1 MARQRQSATGTRTG
15 ASKPS
20 SEDLGGEDDSTVADL
35 PEGRPWGRG
44 SKPAGGLYLV
54 ATPIGNLRD
63 ITLRALDVLAEAD
76 LVACEDT
83 RVTGRLLQLL
93 GLKAKMTPY
102 HDHNADRVRPAL
114 IAKLQQGAV
123 VALVSDAGTPLVSDP
138 GFRLVQACVE
148 HGIAVTA
155 VPGASAALTGLQL
168 SGLPADRFLFAG
180 FLPSRG
186 ASRRAVLKE
195 LEAAPATLV
204 FFESPHRVADSLADM
219 ATVLGNRDAAVARE
233 LTKMHEEVARGPLF
247 DLANRYAQAAPRGE
261 VVIIVAPPGA
271 GAAIGVEEI
280 EARLRATVAEGS
292 SIKDAAALIAAD
304 TGHPR
309 REVYAIALRLFRGDN
324 EE

>member
-20 SEDLGGEDDSTVADL
+20 SDQAGGAEDPVATEQ
-35 PEGRPWGRG
+35 PEGRPWQRG

-63 ITLRALDVLAEAD
+63 ITLRALDVLAGAD

-93 GLKAKMTPY
+93 GLKARLTPY
-102 HDHNADRVRPAL
+102 HDHNADKARPAL
-114 IAKLQQGAV
+114 IARLEQGAV

-186 ASRRAVLKE
+186 SGRRAVLKE
-195 LEAAPATLV
+195 LEASPATLV
-204 FFESPHRVADSLADM
+204 FFESPHRVAEALADM
-219 ATVLGNRDAAVARE
+219 ALVLGNRQAAVARE
-233 LTKMHEEVARGPLF
+233 LTKMHEEVGRGPLL
-247 DLANRYAQAAPRGE
+247 DLAGRYGETPPRGE
-261 VVIIVAPPGA
+261 VVIVVAPPGA
-271 GAAIGVEEI
+271 DDAIGMDEVET
-280 EARLRATVAEGS
+280 RLRAALAAGS
-292 SIKDAAALIAAD
+292 SVKDAAALVAAE

-309 REVYAIALRLFRGDN
+309 REVYALALRLFRGDN

>member
-1 MARQRQSATGTRTG
+1 MARQRPGATGTRTG

-20 SEDLGGEDDSTVADL
+20 SDDTGGTDDSASDL

-63 ITLRALDVLAEAD
+63 ITLRALDVLAAAD

-93 GLKAKMTPY
+93 GLKAPLTPY
-102 HDHNADRVRPAL
+102 HDHNADRARPAL
-114 IAKLQQGAV
+114 IARLKEGAV

-148 HGIAVTA
+148 HAIAVTA

-186 ASRRAVLKE
+186 AARRAVLKE
-195 LEAAPATLV
+195 LEASPATLV
-204 FFESPHRVADSLADM
+204 FFESPHRVAETLADM

-233 LTKMHEEVARGPLF
+233 LTKLHEEVGRGPLF
-247 DLANRYAQAAPRGE
+247 DLTGRYAETPPRGE
-261 VVIIVAPPGA
+261 VVIVVAPPGT
-271 GAAIGVEEI
+271 GAAIGPEEI
-280 EARLRATVAEGS
+280 EARLRATVAEGA
-292 SIKDAAALIAAD
+292 SIKDAAALVAAD

-309 REVYAIALRLFRGDN
+309 REVYALALRLFRGDN

>member
-1 MARQRQSATGTRTG
+1 MARQRPGATGTRTG

-20 SEDLGGEDDSTVADL
+20 SEEPGGTEDAVAAD
-35 PEGRPWGRG
+35 PAEGRPWEGG
-44 SKPAGGLYLV
+44 SKPVAGLYLV

-63 ITLRALDVLAEAD
+63 ITLRALDVLAAAD

-93 GLKAKMTPY
+93 GLKARMTPY
-102 HDHNADRVRPAL
+102 HDHNADKVRPAL

-186 ASRRAVLKE
+186 AGRRAVLKE

-204 FFESPHRVADSLADM
+204 FFESPHRVAESLGDM

-247 DLANRYAQAAPRGE
+247 DLANRYALAPPRGE
-261 VVIIVAPPGA
+261 VVIVVAPPGE
-271 GAAIGVEEI
+271 GDAIGIEEI
-280 EARLRATVAEGS
+280 EARLRATVAEGAS
-292 SIKDAAALIAAD
+292 VKDAAALIAAE

-309 REVYAIALRLFRGDN
+309 REVYAAALRLFRGDN